1 MRLVA
6 EWLSRAHTRAPRKVE
21 GVQDQA
27 AARLAA
33 VSAQSAAR
41 TSCITILAAVSWRR
55 DGEGLVYHHVMSYQS
70 VDRG

>member
-1 MRLVA
+1 MLRLVA

-41 TSCITILAAVSWRR
+41 TSCITILTVSWRR
-55 DGEGLVYHHVMSYQS
+55 DGEGLV
-70 VDRG
+70 